1 MTGNGWAPTAEQEAA
16 LAAYA
21 TGDDLI
27 IEAGAGTGKTS
38 TLVLL
43 AKSSPDR
50 RGQYIAFNKAI
61 VKDSAT
67 RMPGHVEARTAHS
80 LAMQAVGRRF
90 SHRLGESQRMRSDDL
105 ARLMGIQEIRVG
117 DGVSTKALAPSYL
130 AGQVMQAVKNFCQSA
145 DPVPNAWRHMAY
157 IEGIDPP
164 SKEGKRTYSN
174 NNAVRSALQPYLD
187 TVWQDA
193 TNERGR
199 FPYNHDYY
207 LKLWQVSGPIIEA
220 DVIYFDE
227 AQDVS
232 PVLAAIVGAQRHAQL
247 VYVGD
252 SNQSI
257 YEFTGAVDAMSQL
270 NAARRAML
278 SQSFRFGQAVA
289 DIANR
294 VLAELPTDMALTGY
308 EEIPSTIGPVSN
320 PDAILC
326 RSNAAAVEA
335 LMNAQYARIPA
346 HMVGEG
352 KEVVAFARGRLDLR
366 DRGRSTHRDL
376 ACFRNWGEV
385 QEYVLADMQGVDLK
399 LMVDLIDK
407 FGAGE
412 IIEAV
417 QRMVPEREARLILST
432 AHSAKGRE
440 WNTVKLSRD
449 FKRRLPEPGTV
460 NEEGEPAGPT
470 DEELRLL
477 YVAVTRARLEL
488 DASAVPWVVDG
499 RSVTPEPAAEP
510 ALELEGAVA

>member
-1 MTGNGWAPTAEQEAA
+1 MSSNGWTPTAEQEAA

-43 AKSSPDR
+43 AKSSPDL

-61 VKDSAT
+61 VEDSAA

-80 LAMQAVGRRF
+80 LAMGAVGHRF
-90 SHRLGESQRMRSDDL
+90 RHRLGESQRMRSYEL
-105 ARLMGIQEIRVG
+105 ARLMGIQEIRIK
-117 DGVSTKALAPSYL
+117 DGESTKALEPSHL
-130 AGQVMQAVKNFCQSA
+130 ASRVMEGVKNFCQSA
-145 DPVPNAWRHMAY
+145 DPAPNARRHLAY

-164 SKEGKRTYSN
+164 TKDGKRPYRN
-174 NNAVRSALQPYLD
+174 NNMVQDALQPYLD
-187 TVWQDA
+187 MVWKDV
-193 TNERGR
+193 TSERGR
-199 FPYNHDYY
+199 FPYDHAHY
-207 LKLWQVSGPIIEA
+207 LKLWQVSGPYIDA

-232 PVLAAIVGAQRHAQL
+232 PVLAAIVGAQGHAQL

-252 SNQSI
+252 ANQSI
-257 YEFTGAVDAMSQL
+257 YGFTGAVDAMSHL

-308 EEIPSTIGPVSN
+308 EKIPSAVGPVKD

-335 LMNAQYARIPA
+335 LLNAQAARVPA
-346 HMVGEG
+346 HMVGG
-352 KEVVAFARGRLDLR
+352 GRDVIAFARGSLDLR
-366 DRGRSTHRDL
+366 DRGKSTHRDL
-376 ACFRNWGEV
+376 ACFKNWGEV
-385 QEYVLADMQGVDLK
+385 QEYVLADRQGEDLK
-399 LMVDLIDK
+399 LMVNLIDK
-407 FGAGE
+407 FGARE
-412 IIEAV
+412 IIEAI

-432 AHSAKGRE
+432 AHKAKGRE
-440 WNTVKLSRD
+440 WDAVKLSSD
-449 FKRRLPEPGTV
+449 FKRRLPRPGTV
-460 NEEGEPAGPT
+460 NEQGEPAGPA

-477 YVAVTRARLEL
+477 YVAVTRARLGL
-488 DASAVPWVVDG
+488 DASAVPWVVEGLADG
-499 RSVTPEPAAEP
+499 SEPATEP